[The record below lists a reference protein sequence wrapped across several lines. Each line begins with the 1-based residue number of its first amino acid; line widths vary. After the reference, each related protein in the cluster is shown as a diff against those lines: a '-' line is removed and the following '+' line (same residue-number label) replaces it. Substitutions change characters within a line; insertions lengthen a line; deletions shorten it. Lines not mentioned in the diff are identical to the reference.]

1 MKFCH
6 NCGTALT
13 DEAAFCTSCGAN
25 LKANPDP
32 GAQYGETAPKEEYQ
46 YQAQADHPAQ
56 TEYQGIPTG
65 MVTHSGFSKAAKIL
79 MIVGIFGNIIS
90 SFIFILFP
98 LPLAWCLPMTIKYFK
113 KVDNNEPV
121 SVGFKVC
128 CLIFVSTIAG
138 IMMLCDKEEPIYH

>member
-1 MKFCH
+1 MKFCI
-6 NCGTALT
+6 NCGTALV
-13 DEAAFCTSCGAN
+13 DEASFCSSCGAN
-25 LKANPDP
+25 QEVNKAEEPTYP
-32 GAQYGETAPKEEYQ
+32 STYETNDNGYQ
-46 YQAQADHPAQ
+46 YQ
-56 TEYQGIPTG
+56 GVPTG
-65 MVTHSGFSKAAKIL
+65 KVTHSGFSKAAKIL

-90 SFIFILFP
+90 TIIFILFP

-128 CLIFVSTIAG
+128 CLIFVSTVAG